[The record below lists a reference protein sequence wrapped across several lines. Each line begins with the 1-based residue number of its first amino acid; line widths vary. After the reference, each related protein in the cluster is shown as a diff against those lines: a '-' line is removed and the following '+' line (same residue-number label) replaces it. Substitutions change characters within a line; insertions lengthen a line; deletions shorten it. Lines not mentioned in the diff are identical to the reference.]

1 MLTDKQVLKLSK
13 LYLETG
19 KIEMSS
25 LKSGTNRKTGSK
37 YIRLGKLPSELKKPH
52 IWRTRADPFFEV
64 KLEIKTMFEL
74 YPDLEAKTVFEY
86 LQDKYP
92 GQFEDGQLRSLQRR
106 FAGWR
111 VEFCV
116 GKEVYFEQ
124 DHSPGQKMQLDW
136 TFMNSLNITLNGEHF

>member
-13 LYLETG
+13 LYLATG

-52 IWRTRADPFFEV
+52 IWRTRADPFSEV
-64 KLEIKTMFEL
+64 KSEIRTMFEL

-86 LQDKYP
+86 LQDKHP

-106 FAGWR
+106 CR
-111 VEFCV
+111 VE
-116 GKEVYFEQ
+116 
-124 DHSPGQKMQLDW
+124 S
-136 TFMNSLNITLNGEHF
+136 